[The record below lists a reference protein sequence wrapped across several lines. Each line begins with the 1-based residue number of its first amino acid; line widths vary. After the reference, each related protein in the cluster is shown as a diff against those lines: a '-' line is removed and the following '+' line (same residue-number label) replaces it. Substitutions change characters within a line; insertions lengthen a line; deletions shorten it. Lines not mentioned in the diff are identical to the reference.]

1 MGELDLSNIKTI
13 IQSLKDGIKE
23 YRDSDKF
30 KEMLDT
36 MAKFYRYSYGN
47 MILIMSQRP
56 TATYCGSMKFWNSM
70 GRYVKRGEKGIK
82 IICPAPYIQTVELAD
97 NKGRL
102 ILDENGKPKTKEELI
117 MSFKVGN
124 TFDISQT
131 YGKELN
137 LGCKELVGEGLN
149 TKDFFVVMKEI
160 ANVNEIKLETIENGA
175 KGWFNP
181 IENNIVIKE
190 GMSDLQTT
198 KTVIDETAH
207 SVVFSDDETA
217 KTFNRSQHEIIA
229 ESVAYVVCKRFN
241 LDTSDYSFNYI
252 NGWAHSNDSE
262 IEKCIDCIAQTS
274 TNIISKME
282 NKLGLKPELEVKKEL
297 YNSNSQKKVKSR
309 CYGNRKNKQKEM
321 K

>member
-1 MGELDLSNIKTI
+1 MSELDLSNVKTI

-23 YRDSDKF
+23 YRNSDKF

-47 MILIMSQRP
+47 MILIMSQKP

-70 GRYVKRGEKGIK
+70 GRYVKRGESGIK
-82 IICPAPYIQTVELAD
+82 IICPAPYIQTVELTD
-97 NKGRL
+97 SKGKVL
-102 ILDENGKPKTKEELI
+102 LDENGKPKTKEDLI
-117 MSFKVGN
+117 MAFKVGN

-137 LGCKELVGEGLN
+137 LGCKELIGEGLN
-149 TKDFFVVMKEI
+149 TNNFIEVMTEI
-160 ANVNEIKLETIENGA
+160 ANVKEIKLQTIDIGA

-181 IENNIVIKE
+181 TENNIVIKE

-198 KTVIDETAH
+198 KTVIHETAH
-207 SVVFSDDETA
+207 SVVFSDKENA

-252 NGWAHSNDSE
+252 NGWANSNDNE
-262 IEKCIDCIAQTS
+262 IEKCIDCIAKTS
-274 TNIISKME
+274 ADIINKME
-282 NKLGLKPELEVKKEL
+282 NKLDLKPELEVKKEI
-297 YNSNSQKKVKSR
+297 YNTNNQKKE
-309 CYGNRKNKQKEM
+309 KNKNYSSKKTKQKEI